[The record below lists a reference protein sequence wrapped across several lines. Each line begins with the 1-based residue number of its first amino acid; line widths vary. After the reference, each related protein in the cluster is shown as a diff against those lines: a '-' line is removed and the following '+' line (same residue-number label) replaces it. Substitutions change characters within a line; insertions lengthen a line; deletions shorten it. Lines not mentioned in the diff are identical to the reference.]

1 MCVCVSG
8 GERHGEEARVA
19 MAAEPKLDVEVK
31 LMEEERVLEPE
42 LTFLAQGEWI
52 VTTNFDN
59 PSTK

>member
-1 MCVCVSG
+1 M
-8 GERHGEEARVA
+8 A

-31 LMEEERVLEPE
+31 LMEDEQVLEPE